1 MRIFPLLFAIAI
13 LVAIVGISAN
23 AQEAVVRCGQV
34 SDVMTA
40 SFIVT
45 SPGVDPLKVTIP
57 YDKQVQ
63 LSNYTCVSV
72 LPGRPAA
79 QLVAVLAP
87 GMPGYIAQ
95 P

>member
-13 LVAIVGISAN
+13 LAAIVGISAN
-23 AQEAVVRCGQV
+23 AQETVVRCGQV
-34 SDVMTA
+34 SDVKTA
-40 SFIVT
+40 SFVLT
-45 SPGVDPLKVTIP
+45 SPGVDPLKIAIP

-87 GMPGYIAQ
+87 GMTGYIAE

>member
-23 AQEAVVRCGQV
+23 AQETVVRCGQV
-34 SDVMTA
+34 SEVKTA
-40 SFIVT
+40 SFVIT
-45 SPGVDPLKVTIP
+45 SPGVDPLKVAIP
-57 YDKQVQ
+57 HDKQVQ

-87 GMPGYIAQ
+87 GMPGYVAQ